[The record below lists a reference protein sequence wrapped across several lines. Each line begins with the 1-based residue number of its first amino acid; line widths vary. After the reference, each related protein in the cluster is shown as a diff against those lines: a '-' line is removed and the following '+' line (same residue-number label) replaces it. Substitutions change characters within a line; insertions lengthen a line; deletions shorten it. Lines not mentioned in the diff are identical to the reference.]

1 MAHIN
6 EEVRQRLISLRE
18 QKGLQKQEI
27 SDALN
32 LTRHQYYYMENT
44 GHIPTHQIPALC
56 EFFGVTPE
64 FLIDGKEG
72 RTPTRLHDTGSIFA
86 THEHRIISDEEMKII
101 HRVDDLSDESKKLL
115 NENLDKNESFFNDT
129 DIKLLNDIYALDEH
143 NKEFLIEFLNKLK
156 KATD

>member
-6 EEVRQRLISLRE
+6 KEVRQRLISLRE

-56 EFFGVTPE
+56 EILGVTPD

-72 RTPTRLHDTGSIFA
+72 CTTTRLHDVNVLFA

-101 HRVDDLSDESKKLL
+101 HRVDDLSAESKKLL
-115 NENLDKNESFFNDT
+115 NDSLDKDNNFLNDE
-129 DIKLLNDIYALDEH
+129 DIKLLSDINSLDQN
-143 NKEFLIEFLNKLK
+143 NKEFLIEFLSKLK
-156 KATD
+156 K